1 MPCVTRKHRKN
12 SSPRPLATPPR
23 ASSRFPISMPLPT
36 IAARWLPS
44 MHAGLS
50 SERLHAPKAKHE
62 TCGTIYSPSPSCEGL
77 GAPDGPKSLGEIAPR
92 LRTPRSGWPRP
103 LQGCRKVRHRRHFR
117 KICRHHRI
125 CREEAAE
132 LHAHETFRQGNPRIC
147 RRRRP
152 HRVSRKRRSDRIA
165 LHWRSASRRDDRIR
179 RAAHDRRRRTKDRGP
194 VFCRRF
200 RGVEKGIRFLLG
212 TVFYFSSIKYEIGD
226 LKFEIDSNQNWTQ
239 WI

>member
-1 MPCVTRKHRKN
+1 MP
-12 SSPRPLATPPR
+12 P
-23 ASSRFPISMPLPT
+23 PT
-36 IAARWLPS
+36 IDARWLPS
-44 MHAGLS
+44 MRAALS
-50 SERLHAPKAKHE
+50 NERLHAPKAKHE
-62 TCGTIYSPSPSCEGL
+62 TCGTICPSSLACEGL
-77 GAPDGPKSLGEIAPR
+77 GAPDGPKSPREIASR

-103 LQGCRKVRHRRHFR
+103 LQGRRKVRHRRHFR
-117 KICRHHRI
+117 KICGHHRI
-125 CREEAAE
+125 CREESAQF
-132 LHAHETFRQGNPRIC
+132 HAHETFRQGNPRIC

-165 LHWRSASRRDDRIR
+165 LHWRSASRWDDSIR

-200 RGVEKGIRFLLG
+200 RGVEKGMRFLLV
-212 TVFYFSSIKYEIGD
+212 TVFYFIKFEIGD